1 MSEPADDFDSWEDK
15 EMSET
20 RCIDN
25 AICPK
30 CKKMFSGGEAVNYE
44 IRSKRIKCPHCG
56 VAIDIYTSVEYQCS
70 LAEGE
75 DCDE

>member
-1 MSEPADDFDSWEDK
+1 MSDTS
-15 EMSET
+15 
-20 RCIDN
+20 CIDD

-30 CKKMFSGGEAVNYE
+30 CQKKFNGERAVNYE
-44 IRSKRIKCPHCG
+44 IGSKRIECPHCK
-56 VAIDIYTSVEYQCS
+56 AKIDVYTSVEYQCS